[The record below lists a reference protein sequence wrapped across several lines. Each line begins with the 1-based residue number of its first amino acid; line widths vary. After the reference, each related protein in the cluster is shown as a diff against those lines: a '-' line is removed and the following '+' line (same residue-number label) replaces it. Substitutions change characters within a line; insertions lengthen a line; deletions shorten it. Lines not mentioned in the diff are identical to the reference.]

1 MRSARF
7 TTLSRVAITAL
18 LPVLAGCNGPPNPEE
33 AFVLPSREQFAPVGY
48 VFGANCGTLDCHGD
62 PARNL
67 RVYGINGQ
75 RLSASDVTGF
85 GGTTEG
91 ELRATY
97 DSIVVI
103 QPEQLAAIVQ
113 AGGDPEDDWLVLGK
127 GRGRIEHAGG
137 QQFIPGRA
145 ADSCVTSWLAGR
157 FDEAFR
163 IACEQGAIV
172 AAPTEDF

>member
-7 TTLSRVAITAL
+7 ITPFGVAVTAL
-18 LPVLAGCNGPPNPEE
+18 LPILTGCSAPRSQEE
-33 AFVLPSREQFAPVGY
+33 TLVLPSREQFAPVGY

-62 PARNL
+62 PARNM

-75 RLSASDVTGF
+75 RLGASDVTGF

-97 DSIVVI
+97 DSIVVL

-113 AGGDPEDDWLVLGK
+113 AGGDPSDDWLVLGK
-127 GRGRIEHAGG
+127 GRGRIDHAGG
-137 QQFIPGRA
+137 QQFVPGRA
-145 ADSCVTSWLAGR
+145 ADSCATSWLSGR

-172 AAPTEDF
+172 AAPIEDF